1 MLNLRPKRTMKFLK
15 FLLTAAALAVLLK
28 APAAHAQNL
37 TTVQAVSATTPLTV
51 LTGGKYIVSEIRF
64 INSSASSNAATVKF
78 YDSAS
83 NDTNYVVQ
91 AATAY
96 STITT
101 NYSTTFT
108 NSSGIVVTNTF
119 SGTYTLGTAVSAS
132 TNERPNLLGPFLVP
146 YAPTSPTII
155 GSIAVAPYAGLT
167 VYSTQAGTIQVT
179 YRQVTP

>member
-1 MLNLRPKRTMKFLK
+1 MKLLK
-15 FLLTAAALAVLLK
+15 LILTAVALAALLK

-37 TTVQAVSATTPLTV
+37 SVVQSVSATTPLTV

-108 NSSGIVVTNTF
+108 NPAGIVITNTF
-119 SGTYTLGTAVSAS
+119 SGVYTLGTAVSAS
-132 TNERPNLLGPFLVP
+132 TNERPNLLGPFVVP

-155 GSIAVAPYAGLT
+155 SGIAVAPYAGLT
-167 VYSTQAGTIQVT
+167 VYSTQAGTLQVT
-179 YRQVTP
+179 YRQTTP